1 MNKVEATIGA
11 MLKPTPT
18 YLRRPLFTY
27 FFSIKSSTPNSQ
39 VTKFPVT
46 VVYYIKLCKKISRA
60 RYTVRCHSGAD
71 GGMEALVWSVF
82 GVAVHCGI
90 KTDQM
95 GFQRGFDHYAPDIYH
110 INT

>member
-46 VVYYIKLCKKISRA
+46 VVYYIKLCKKPSRA
-60 RYTVRCHSGAD
+60 IGTQCAAQWREAA
-71 GGMEALVWSVF
+71 ALVWSVF
-82 GVAVHCGI
+82 GMILVSSKI
-90 KTDQM
+90 
-95 GFQRGFDHYAPDIYH
+95 I
-110 INT
+110 